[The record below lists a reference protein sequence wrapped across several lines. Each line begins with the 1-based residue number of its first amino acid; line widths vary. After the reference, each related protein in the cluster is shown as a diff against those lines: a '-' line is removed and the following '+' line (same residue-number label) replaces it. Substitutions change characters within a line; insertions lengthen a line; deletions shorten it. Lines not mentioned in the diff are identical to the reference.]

1 MDKNGIFYPT
11 ACYLEIA
18 ALYRLGNYDEVVS
31 RIPEIISKQTIKV
44 SGKPGG
50 LTSRQAATYEGM
62 LHYFLMD
69 SYIHQSGQNPAWQE
83 KVLQVLD
90 SFIARLLGAEGPS
103 PFLVSGMCNVAIELR
118 VSRAATSK
126 SGEELVAAQRYCGYW
141 SAHGVRGDGQY
152 VAAEQLVVDARL
164 MLENTK

>member
-1 MDKNGIFYPT
+1 MRVLTPVFTQIFFPNPADEALKAQVAQLSCLVNETDWSAVLPAVRELIVHPAVDKNGIFYPT
-11 ACYLEIA
+11 VCYLEIA

-90 SFIARLLGAEGPS
+90 SFIAG
-103 PFLVSGMCNVAIELR
+103 
-118 VSRAATSK
+118 
-126 SGEELVAAQRYCGYW
+126 
-141 SAHGVRGDGQY
+141 
-152 VAAEQLVVDARL
+152 
-164 MLENTK
+164 